1 MKIISQRYTVN
12 ESNFHNVD
20 YLRNLN
26 LLEILILLLV
36 PALIIGPA
44 VAEIILLCSIII
56 FVFFINRD
64 TKENKFLLDNKFIY
78 FFVFFYFFFFI
89 NTLISNTPIIVS
101 LKILFFVRFI
111 FLLLIINFI
120 LNKNKNFLIN
130 LSKVTLIT
138 FIILFLDALFQ
149 KLMGYNLLGQQVIN
163 NFRIS
168 SFFGE
173 ELVMGG
179 YIARFAPILLFGFFL
194 FKNHKIQLLFFF
206 TYIVSYYFVL
216 ISGERAAAVTS
227 VIGFLYLVIFLD
239 IKKSHLIKFI
249 ITIITMLIIFIYTD
263 NNIKIRMI
271 DHYKIQIS
279 QKYLFAEIEKLKK
292 LESEKISSLVKE
304 KEKISLNPKLSS
316 KQKVQKKMELENA
329 IKEIEKK
336 MFKINSLNENKY
348 IKLIPNQLILL
359 NKTSINMFTQNKLL
373 GQGPYSFKYY
383 CNDKVQNIKCSGG
396 HPHNS
401 YLQLLLETGTIG
413 FLYFLIPLIF
423 LIFFQFKLRLKKK
436 KNTLN
441 YNQFTI
447 ASCLVFIILWPI
459 NQNGNIFNNWLNI
472 AYYLSFS
479 IYIYF
484 LKKKI

>member
-1 MKIISQRYTVN
+1 MNK
-12 ESNFHNVD
+12 SNFHKVN

-64 TKENKFLLDNKFIY
+64 TKENKFLLDDKFIY
-78 FFVFFYFFFFI
+78 FFVFFYLFFFI

-101 LKILFFVRFI
+101 LKILFFARFI

-130 LSKVTLIT
+130 LAKVTLIS

-149 KLMGYNLLGQQVIN
+149 KLVGYNLLGQQASN
-163 NFRIS
+163 NLRIS
-168 SFFGE
+168 SFFGD

-194 FKNHKIQLLFFF
+194 FKNHKIQLLFIF

-216 ISGERAAAVTS
+216 ISGERASVVTS

-249 ITIITMLIIFIYTD
+249 VAIITLITITMYTD
-263 NNIKIRMI
+263 NNIKVRMI
-271 DHYKIQIS
+271 HHYKTQIS
-279 QKYLFAEIEKLKK
+279 QKSLFSETQKLIK
-292 LESEKISSLVKE
+292 LESEKISSLIKE
-304 KEKISLNPKLSS
+304 KEKISLNPKLST
-316 KQKVQKKMELENA
+316 KQKVQKKMELENEQ
-329 IKEIEKK
+329 KEIERKI
-336 MFKINSLNENKY
+336 FKINNLNGNKFL
-348 IKLIPNQLILL
+348 KLIPNQLILL

-383 CNDKVQNIKCSGG
+383 CNNKVENIKCSGG

-436 KNTLN
+436 KNTLS
-441 YNQFTI
+441 YNQFTV

>member
-44 VAEIILLCSIII
+44 VAEIILLCPIII

-78 FFVFFYFFFFI
+78 FFVFFYLFFFI

-149 KLMGYNLLGQQVIN
+149 KLMGYNLLGQQASSSY
-163 NFRIS
+163 RIS
-168 SFFGE
+168 SFFGD

-194 FKNHKIQLLFFF
+194 FKNRKIQLLFCF
-206 TYIVSYYFVL
+206 TYIISYYFIL

-239 IKKSHLIKFI
+239 IKKRYLIIFI
-249 ITIITMLIIFIYTD
+249 VTIITMLTMIIYTD
-263 NNIKIRMI
+263 NNIKVRMI

-279 QKYLFAEIEKLKK
+279 QNNLK
-292 LESEKISSLVKE
+292 LEIQKLTKAQFEIISSLIKE
-304 KEKISLNPKLSS
+304 KKKISINPKLST
-316 KQKVQKKMELENA
+316 KQKMQKKLELENA
-329 IKEIEKK
+329 QKEIEKK
-336 MFKINSLNENKY
+336 IFEINSLNGNKF

-359 NKTSINMFTQNKLL
+359 NKTTINMYRQNKLL

-383 CNDKVQNIKCSGG
+383 CNDKVQNIKCRGG

-413 FLYFLIPLIF
+413 FLYFLIPLFF
-423 LIFFQFKLRLKKK
+423 LIFFQLKLRLKKK
-436 KNTLN
+436 KNILN

-472 AYYLSFS
+472 GYYLSFS

-484 LKKKI
+484 LKQKI